1 MKWLIVLANLWGKR
15 WKMKDKKRTKERLIE
30 GIELLKRRITELE
43 KSEFER
49 KKVEELLRE
58 SEEKFRLAFENA
70 KDAIFWADPL
80 TGTITNCNKAA
91 EVLLEKKREE
101 IIGQHQTTIHPP
113 QKAEFYANMFK
124 KHIEEKGAVD
134 NEAEVITKTGE
145 IKSVHISASLT
156 LVGEKQI
163 IQGIF
168 RDITQYKRAEEELK
182 ESEEQFRSVTEQS
195 PNMIFINKKGR
206 VVYVNERSER
216 VMGYRREEF
225 YSPDFDFLALIAPE
239 YRELVK
245 ANFSNHIKDE
255 ETPPYGCTL
264 LTKEDKRIE
273 AILATRLI
281 RYGGESA
288 ILGIVTDIA
297 EHKRAEE
304 VLTREHNLLRT
315 VIDNLPDYIYIKD
328 KDGQY
333 IVSNKAHARFL
344 GKETPDEVIGKTVF
358 ELFPREMPERYA
370 ADDQKII
377 QTGQPLLNRQ
387 EQSIDQK
394 GDKVWN
400 LTTKVPLQDSDGK
413 VLGLV
418 GIARDITVRRKAEE
432 AVRESEERYR
442 TLVQNVPVAVY
453 RTTPGPRGKF
463 LMGNPTCLKIFGLDS
478 EEELKKIDVADVYMN
493 PEERKAFS
501 DNLLAKASVEGI
513 ELALRRKDG
522 TPFWGS
528 VTAMVV
534 YDKSGENPYFDTTII
549 DITDRKKAEEALRE
563 SEERYRTLV
572 QNIPIGVYRTTPGP
586 KGKFLIANPTY
597 MKMFGFDS
605 EEELKKIDVADVY
618 INPEERNVFSDNLLA
633 KGTFE
638 GIELALRRKDGTP
651 FWGSVTAR
659 VVYDENGEDP
669 YFDCTIV
676 DITDRKKA
684 EEEKEKIQAELLQV
698 QKMEAIGMLAG
709 GVAHDFNN
717 LLTIIQGC
725 TELAMEK
732 VNEPVPL
739 YRDLNQI
746 RLAAMRAASLTRQLL
761 LFSRRHPIKPTPL
774 NINRTID
781 SLLKMLNRVIG
792 EDIAIN
798 TDLESDLWTV
808 WADAENI
815 EQVIMN
821 LAVNAKDA
829 MPKGGRLTIKTKNV
843 TLEEECRKVIPEA
856 RPGKFACV
864 SLEDTGFG
872 MDKEI
877 IPRIFEPFFST
888 KGSGKR
894 IGLGLSAVYG
904 IVKQHEGWIN
914 VYSEPGRGSTFKVY
928 LPVFSVKPE
937 DETKKTISLQEL
949 KGRGERILLVED
961 EEGVRELGTRVLRAN
976 GYVVFEA
983 ANAKEAIDIFER
995 EVGKFHLIFCDVV
1008 LPDKNSFQLVDQLLC
1023 RKPELRVLLSSG
1035 YVDQKSQLPIIHEM
1049 GFRFLQKPYA
1059 LSDLLRT
1066 VREVI
1071 EQAE

>member
-124 KHIEEKGAVD
+124 KHIEEKGAID

-206 VVYVNERSER
+206 VVYVNERSEM

-245 ANFSNHIKDE
+245 ANFSNYIKDE

-281 RYGGESA
+281 RYRGESA

-315 VIDNLPDYIYIKD
+315 VIDNLPNYIYIKD

-344 GKETPDEVIGKTVF
+344 GKETPEEVIGKTVF
-358 ELFPREMPERYA
+358 ELFPREMAERYA
-370 ADDQKII
+370 ADDQKIL

-418 GIARDITVRRKAEE
+418 GIARDITDRKKVEE
-432 AVRESEERYR
+432 ALRESEERYR

-453 RTTPGPRGKF
+453 RTIPGPRGKF

-493 PEERKAFS
+493 PEERK
-501 DNLLAKASVEGI
+501 
-513 ELALRRKDG
+513 
-522 TPFWGS
+522 
-528 VTAMVV
+528 
-534 YDKSGENPYFDTTII
+534 
-549 DITDRKKAEEALRE
+549 
-563 SEERYRTLV
+563 
-572 QNIPIGVYRTTPGP
+572 
-586 KGKFLIANPTY
+586 
-597 MKMFGFDS
+597 
-605 EEELKKIDVADVY
+605 
-618 INPEERNVFSDNLLA
+618 VFSDNLLA
-633 KGTFE
+633 KGSFE
-638 GIELALRRKDGTP
+638 GVELALRRKDGTP

-669 YFDCTIV
+669 YFDTTII
-676 DITDRKKA
+676 DITERKKA

-761 LFSRRHPIKPTPL
+761 LFSRRHPIEPTPL

-798 TDLESDLWTV
+798 TDLEPDLWTV
-808 WADAENI
+808 WADAGNI

-843 TLEEECRKVIPEA
+843 TLEEEYHKVIPEA
-856 RPGKFACV
+856 RPGKFACLSV
-864 SLEDTGFG
+864 EDTGFG

-928 LPVFSVKPE
+928 LPAFSVKPE